1 MTTGKSIALGVGVG
15 ISAYMALVA
24 SLALF
29 GVKLGE
35 LGKFPADV
43 GCLAKLEVTQAEAQ
57 EPCRQLRTYF
67 QAEDGNPWRVEQLAA
82 KAVATFDRLTAA
94 ARSDRDEILEAWVAP
109 ILRRLELAA
118 DVAKDIFLH

>member
-1 MTTGKSIALGVGVG
+1 
-15 ISAYMALVA
+15 
-24 SLALF
+24 
-29 GVKLGE
+29 
-35 LGKFPADV
+35 
-43 GCLAKLEVTQAEAQ
+43 
-57 EPCRQLRTYF
+57 
-67 QAEDGNPWRVEQLAA
+67 VEQLAA